1 MIKVSHESP
10 IALLE
15 KSLEYNDYQYCLVHL
30 MEEQPEYCEWFLEKY
45 KAMRPEGEI
54 LLTILFLSLVIRLT
68 PKSTLTGS
76 GKSILTTILYLMY
89 LKMQKVQWNPGRSL
103 LAIT

>member
-45 KAMRPEGEI
+45 KA
-54 LLTILFLSLVIRLT
+54 
-68 PKSTLTGS
+68 K
-76 GKSILTTILYLMY
+76 
-89 LKMQKVQWNPGRSL
+89 
-103 LAIT
+103 